1 MCFFPVYI
9 WPYGTI
15 HYSTKVRTRNNLRS
29 GVIFTFLLRIHSTW
43 HVCLI
48 FISAPRQQ
56 FGSFWRFS
64 QVAKFYNYTARVY
77 IAKVAL
83 ISSKNDLTYFVFSR
97 SLRLFCLDKLKSRKR
112 PEMKTFHIEFSSVFK
127 NAHFF
132 PPEKSKQ
139 FSRQYDRKF
148 TPSYTILDVITC
160 PGKCRNQSH
169 SAYWQMRAKEFGNS
183 IYQTHVSR
191 FSVRNWTF
199 ETAFEFSLSH
209 LFRFTISTVLS
220 VRFSSSVFSGA
231 FSFA

>member
-15 HYSTKVRTRNNLRS
+15 HFLHYYSTKVRTRNNLRS

-77 IAKVAL
+77 MAKVAL

-112 PEMKTFHIEFSSVFK
+112 PEMKTFHIEFSYLK
-127 NAHFF
+127 MHTFF
-132 PPEKSKQ
+132 HQKKASN
-139 FSRQYDRKF
+139 FLANMTGNSRQVI
-148 TPSYTILDVITC
+148 PS
-160 PGKCRNQSH
+160 
-169 SAYWQMRAKEFGNS
+169 
-183 IYQTHVSR
+183 
-191 FSVRNWTF
+191 
-199 ETAFEFSLSH
+199 
-209 LFRFTISTVLS
+209 
-220 VRFSSSVFSGA
+220 
-231 FSFA
+231 